1 MSHNIKEDIISQR
14 KFFWIDYHVKTNH
27 ERKID
32 LKNLML
38 DNKSDITS
46 TLRLDSLESTTK
58 KLSLKVA
65 KKEKIQS

>member
-1 MSHNIKEDIISQR
+1 MSQNIKEDIISQR
-14 KFFWIDYHVKTNH
+14 KFFWIDYHVKTKH

-32 LKNLML
+32 LTNLMPE
-38 DNKSDITS
+38 NKSNITS

-65 KKEKIQS
+65 ENEKSQS